1 VNRIN
6 NRATLAAV
14 LLGCFMCQAG
24 LGCGYIFGAL
34 LKHIVA
40 EFEWSR
46 AAFSLSAAPLLL
58 AMGGGQVLVGQMV
71 ERAGARAVLS
81 SAVLLLGGSLM
92 LFSTVQNL
100 WQFYL
105 YTAMFGLA
113 LAGCGDVAVG
123 AVTSRWVSSNRGL
136 ALAFVYVGSNVGG
149 ALVPILADQLAAAYS
164 WREAVWWIGI
174 GATAIILPFALFAVR
189 DRPLDSPDTHT
200 DIDPAG
206 GEATAGSTTR
216 ADATGGVDLPE
227 ALRTPAFWIFAWALF
242 SFYFYYLA
250 VNQHLVA
257 YLGDIG
263 YDDARAAA
271 GLGLAVALGVG
282 SKLAVGLLADRLPA
296 RSVLLANFALITLA
310 SLLLLGA
317 ASPAM
322 LLAFLL
328 THGVATAAE
337 NVVVPMALID
347 CFGQQHLARIYGA
360 LMFTLF
366 PAGVLGSWLAGS
378 IFDLAGSYTLAFA
391 LFATLNG
398 FALATLTRL
407 RPARML

>member
-1 VNRIN
+1 MNRIN

-71 ERAGARAVLS
+71 ERAGARVVLS

-136 ALAFVYVGSNVGG
+136 ALAFVYVGSNAGG
-149 ALVPILADQLAAAYS
+149 ALVPVLADQLAAAYS

-174 GATAIILPFALFAVR
+174 GATTVILPFALFAVR
-189 DRPLDSPDTHT
+189 DRPPDSPDTYT
-200 DIDPAG
+200 GLAG
-206 GEATAGSTTR
+206 GNTTKVSTSSVV
-216 ADATGGVDLPE
+216 ATGGVDLPE
-227 ALRTPAFWIFAWALF
+227 ALRTPAFWILAWALF

-317 ASPAM
+317 AHPAM

-337 NVVVPMALID
+337 NVVMPVALID
-347 CFGQQHLARIYGA
+347 CFGQEHLARIYGA

-366 PAGVLGSWLAGS
+366 PAGVLGSWLAGA
-378 IFDLAGSYTLAFA
+378 IFDLSGSYTLAFA

-398 FALATLTRL
+398 LALAALTRL
-407 RPARML
+407 RPAPAL

>member
-1 VNRIN
+1 MNRIN

-136 ALAFVYVGSNVGG
+136 ALAFVYVGSNAGG

-164 WREAVWWIGI
+164 WREAVWWIGV
-174 GATAIILPFALFAVR
+174 GATAVILPFALFAVR
-189 DRPLDSPDTHT
+189 DRPLDSPDTYT
-200 DIDPAG
+200 GLAG
-206 GEATAGSTTR
+206 GNATKVSTSSV
-216 ADATGGVDLPE
+216 DATGGVDLPE
-227 ALRTPAFWIFAWALF
+227 ALRTPAFWILAWALF

-317 ASPAM
+317 AHPAM

-337 NVVVPMALID
+337 NVVMPVALID
-347 CFGQQHLARIYGA
+347 CFGQEHLARIYGA

-366 PAGVLGSWLAGS
+366 PAGVLGSWLAGA
-378 IFDLAGSYTLAFA
+378 IFDLSGSYTLAFA

-398 FALATLTRL
+398 LALAALTRL
-407 RPARML
+407 RPAPAL